1 MVTRVRRHRLD
12 VPEQV
17 RSPSA
22 MDVHTRDLRYFVTVA
37 QERHVTRAAARLHV
51 SQPALS
57 KQLRALERQV
67 DAVLLRRLPH
77 GVELTPAGEALL
89 PHARALLERADD
101 AARDVAAAS
110 RRLVVGVST
119 GVGRGLLPAVRSRV
133 AAQELGLDPRV
144 RTVPWDDATAGLAD
158 GSSDVAVAWAPVPG
172 RVRTLALAREPVAV
186 ALPPGHAL
194 AERTSVAFA
203 DLLDEPFLA
212 LPAEAGP
219 LRAGWL
225 AEEHRRGRP
234 VRVGAEVR
242 SMEETHEALLDGRGV
257 VLLAA
262 GNADALTREGVAVVV
277 VDDLPPATLV
287 LAWRAD
293 DRRPAV
299 RAYVDA
305 CREVLAALG

>member
-1 MVTRVRRHRLD
+1 
-12 VPEQV
+12 
-17 RSPSA
+17 

-133 AAQELGLDPRV
+133 ATQEPGLDPRV

-172 RVRTLALAREPVAV
+172 RVRTLVLAREPVAV

-194 AERTSVAFA
+194 AGRTSVAFA

-212 LPAEAGP
+212 LP
-219 LRAGWL
+219 
-225 AEEHRRGRP
+225 
-234 VRVGAEVR
+234 AEVR

-305 CREVLAALG
+305 CREVLAARG